1 MANRL
6 KTQIQFS
13 DDQSNSNTFDTIETK
28 RFEDHY
34 ECLQTIG
41 QGAHAVVKTARKKGT
56 DEIYAVKIV
65 RSGDQEIQNNVRR
78 TFNNTRCL
86 KHSNIAQDI
95 ELYINEKSE
104 TSFLVMEYCNFPSLE
119 TVIKKRVLTSEE
131 LKVIIKQLL
140 LAVQH
145 SHSKGICHRDLKPD
159 NILVNLEENSNPPH
173 VKLVD
178 FGVSRRFVSKGQE
191 IDMLT
196 KTGNIFYCAPEI
208 FHSSSYSKEV
218 DIWAIGVIIY
228 QCTFQK
234 LPLHSNELSDFIN
247 LLGSPDK
254 WTFKESLTQ
263 LELPLSNLIMSML
276 NPKSEGRITAE
287 EAIRHPFFEIGTI
300 RDVMALLSK
309 DNIERDNCERCKSL
323 QNSLKM
329 NEQWGNVIKKLQNSV
344 NENENININDLVQD
358 FGNIHIIQRHTVKCG
373 QIQLMNSVGSSNAFM
388 SKLGSRQEILD
399 KSCGL
404 QFCGSS
410 NKTIHQDPFGD
421 ICNIQSSLEMK
432 EELYNSNNKLIF
444 QLGNILDQNQEITP
458 SEWQLQTQKQNIQQE
473 QQGSKKRGSQ
483 VNRMLNELGIKEVDE
498 ITEDQS

>member
-13 DDQSNSNTFDTIETK
+13 DDQTNMNIDETNETK

-34 ECLQTIG
+34 ECLKSIG
-41 QGAHAVVKTARKKGT
+41 QGAHAVVKTAKKKGT
-56 DEIYAVKIV
+56 DQIYAVKIV

-78 TFNNTRCL
+78 TFNNTLCL
-86 KHSNIAQDI
+86 RHQNIAQNI

-104 TSFLVMEYCNFPSLE
+104 TSYLVMEYCDFPSLD
-119 TVIKKRVLTSEE
+119 TIIKKRPLTTEE

-140 LAVQH
+140 LAIQH

-159 NILVNLEENSNPPH
+159 NILVNLQENSTPPH

-178 FGVSRRFVSKGQE
+178 FGVSRRFISKAQE

-208 FHSSSYSKEV
+208 YHKASYSKEV
-218 DIWAIGVIIY
+218 DVWAIGVICY

-234 LPLHSNELSDFIN
+234 LPLHSNQLSDFVD
-247 LLGSPDK
+247 LLGNPDK
-254 WTFKESLTQ
+254 WTFKESLNNIDM
-263 LELPLSNLIMSML
+263 PLSNLILSML
-276 NPKSEGRITAE
+276 NPNQENRITVD
-287 EAIRHPFFEIGTI
+287 EALQHPFFEIGTI
-300 RDVMALLSK
+300 RDVMALLNK
-309 DNIERDNCERCKSL
+309 DNVERDNCGRCRSL
-323 QNSLKM
+323 QNSLKL
-329 NEQWGNVIKKLQNSV
+329 NEQWGDMIKKLQNSS
-344 NENENININDLVQD
+344 NEIENININDLVRD
-358 FGNIHIIQRHTVKCG
+358 FGNIHIIQRHTDKCG
-373 QIQLMNSVGSSNAFM
+373 LIQLMNSVGSSNAFM

-399 KSCGL
+399 RSCGL

-421 ICNIQSSLEMK
+421 VCNIQSSLEMK
-432 EELYNSNNKLIF
+432 EEQHNSNNRILS
-444 QLGNILDQNQEITP
+444 QLGTYQDHSLEVTSSD
-458 SEWQLQTQKQNIQQE
+458 WQLVSQKQNQQQE
-473 QQGSKKRGSQ
+473 QQSIKKRGSQ
-483 VNRMLNELGIKEVDE
+483 VNRMFNELGIKEVDE